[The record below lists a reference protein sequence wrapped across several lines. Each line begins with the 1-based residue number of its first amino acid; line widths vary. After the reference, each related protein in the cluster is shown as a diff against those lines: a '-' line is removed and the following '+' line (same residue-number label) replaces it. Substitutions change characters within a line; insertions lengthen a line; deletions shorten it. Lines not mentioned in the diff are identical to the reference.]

1 MREWLSGGAP
11 PCQGGGR
18 GFDPRLA
25 LSKITKRTSEWEVLF
40 CYPRSAGHF
49 SIPNCFAVW
58 VRFLGTLKRPSVVPK
73 PRSTGPCGTRLA
85 LLLIK
90 RTSKWEVLFLL
101 SEKCGA
107 LLETQLLRSLDS
119 ISRDAKAPLG
129 RAKAKVHWTLWHP
142 ARALLD
148 NKKDFR
154 MRSPFFV
161 IREVRG
167 SSRYP
172 TALQFGFDFS
182 GR

>member
-1 MREWLSGGAP
+1 MLL
-11 PCQGGGR
+11 C
-18 GFDPRLA
+18 
-25 LSKITKRTSEWEVLF
+25 SKGSIS
-40 CYPRSAGHF
+40 RSA
-49 SIPNCFAVW
+49 
-58 VRFLGTLKRPSVVPK
+58 K
-73 PRSTGPCGTRLA
+73 A
-85 LLLIK
+85 LLGRASAKVHWTLWHPARALLDNKKDFRIG
-90 RTSKWEVLFLL
+90 SPFLL

-107 LLETQLLRSLDS
+107 LLDTQLLCSLGS
-119 ISRDAKAPLG
+119 ISRSAKAPLG